1 MKRIEYALA
10 TLLLLCSCQEKIDY
24 WMSDAATATMDR
36 IVGEYA
42 LESAEWSEGRI
53 DLNDDGIS
61 DPDFLTELSTAMG
74 GRELRHLNVD
84 MDETFAYKVRIVWE
98 CRVAQLYVYPN
109 WRSEVWWE
117 PYSLYEAFEIEA
129 DGTFP
134 QSLTFPGREFED
146 DMGYKKQLYVFKDI
160 VCEFKD
166 FDVLSIKAETVFYD
180 YSSESVQRGTVTYFF
195 KCVSGK
201 GKSPVAEPVE
211 VSEIGIQERNC
222 MKTNED
228 RMIDFVAKSYEENR
242 FDPKKALAR
251 SQNGSLRRSLS
262 LSKRTVMLK
271 RIAGVAAAAAVG
283 IFLYLSWLTSWTG
296 YAAYDIA
303 QTFTLPD
310 SSSVTLAPGS
320 TLRLQKHKDKR
331 LVQMTGKVYFN
342 VRHDDRAPFRVDAG
356 SGFVKVL
363 GTRFQVDSRDPI
375 SVSVVSGKVLFSAIR
390 SGEEALILTKG
401 QSAVLDP
408 AASKPVEITP
418 KHPNPAAWATGEFI
432 YDNTPL
438 PEVLSELSEYYDVTL
453 VAFDAGHSSG
463 ESRRLS
469 GEFSTSSLQEILNLI
484 NSALGTDIQIESQP
498 TR

>member
-1 MKRIEYALA
+1 
-10 TLLLLCSCQEKIDY
+10 
-24 WMSDAATATMDR
+24 
-36 IVGEYA
+36 
-42 LESAEWSEGRI
+42 
-53 DLNDDGIS
+53 
-61 DPDFLTELSTAMG
+61 
-74 GRELRHLNVD
+74 
-84 MDETFAYKVRIVWE
+84 
-98 CRVAQLYVYPN
+98 
-109 WRSEVWWE
+109 
-117 PYSLYEAFEIEA
+117 
-129 DGTFP
+129 
-134 QSLTFPGREFED
+134 
-146 DMGYKKQLYVFKDI
+146 
-160 VCEFKD
+160 
-166 FDVLSIKAETVFYD
+166 
-180 YSSESVQRGTVTYFF
+180 
-195 KCVSGK
+195 
-201 GKSPVAEPVE
+201 
-211 VSEIGIQERNC
+211 

-283 IFLYLSWLTSWTG
+283 IFLYLSWLTSWTD

-342 VRHDDRAPFRVDAG
+342 VRNDDRAPFRVDAG

-463 ESRRLS
+463 ESRSLS

>member
-1 MKRIEYALA
+1 
-10 TLLLLCSCQEKIDY
+10 
-24 WMSDAATATMDR
+24 
-36 IVGEYA
+36 
-42 LESAEWSEGRI
+42 
-53 DLNDDGIS
+53 
-61 DPDFLTELSTAMG
+61 
-74 GRELRHLNVD
+74 
-84 MDETFAYKVRIVWE
+84 
-98 CRVAQLYVYPN
+98 
-109 WRSEVWWE
+109 
-117 PYSLYEAFEIEA
+117 
-129 DGTFP
+129 
-134 QSLTFPGREFED
+134 
-146 DMGYKKQLYVFKDI
+146 
-160 VCEFKD
+160 
-166 FDVLSIKAETVFYD
+166 
-180 YSSESVQRGTVTYFF
+180 
-195 KCVSGK
+195 
-201 GKSPVAEPVE
+201 
-211 VSEIGIQERNC
+211 

-251 SQNGSLRRSLS
+251 SQNGTLRRSLS

-342 VRHDDRAPFRVDAG
+342 VRHDDRAPFRVNAG

>member
-1 MKRIEYALA
+1 
-10 TLLLLCSCQEKIDY
+10 
-24 WMSDAATATMDR
+24 
-36 IVGEYA
+36 
-42 LESAEWSEGRI
+42 
-53 DLNDDGIS
+53 
-61 DPDFLTELSTAMG
+61 
-74 GRELRHLNVD
+74 
-84 MDETFAYKVRIVWE
+84 
-98 CRVAQLYVYPN
+98 
-109 WRSEVWWE
+109 
-117 PYSLYEAFEIEA
+117 
-129 DGTFP
+129 
-134 QSLTFPGREFED
+134 
-146 DMGYKKQLYVFKDI
+146 
-160 VCEFKD
+160 
-166 FDVLSIKAETVFYD
+166 
-180 YSSESVQRGTVTYFF
+180 
-195 KCVSGK
+195 
-201 GKSPVAEPVE
+201 
-211 VSEIGIQERNC
+211 

-283 IFLYLSWLTSWTG
+283 IFLYLSWLTSWTD

-390 SGEEALILTKG
+390 SGEEALILTNG

-484 NSALGTDIQIESQP
+484 NSALGTDIHIESQP

>member
-1 MKRIEYALA
+1 
-10 TLLLLCSCQEKIDY
+10 
-24 WMSDAATATMDR
+24 
-36 IVGEYA
+36 
-42 LESAEWSEGRI
+42 
-53 DLNDDGIS
+53 
-61 DPDFLTELSTAMG
+61 
-74 GRELRHLNVD
+74 
-84 MDETFAYKVRIVWE
+84 
-98 CRVAQLYVYPN
+98 
-109 WRSEVWWE
+109 
-117 PYSLYEAFEIEA
+117 
-129 DGTFP
+129 
-134 QSLTFPGREFED
+134 
-146 DMGYKKQLYVFKDI
+146 
-160 VCEFKD
+160 
-166 FDVLSIKAETVFYD
+166 
-180 YSSESVQRGTVTYFF
+180 
-195 KCVSGK
+195 
-201 GKSPVAEPVE
+201 
-211 VSEIGIQERNC
+211 

-283 IFLYLSWLTSWTG
+283 IFLYLSWLTSWTD

-463 ESRRLS
+463 ESRSLS
-469 GEFSTSSLQEILNLI
+469 GEFSTSSLPEILNLI
-484 NSALGTDIQIESQP
+484 NSALGSDIQIESQP

>member
-1 MKRIEYALA
+1 
-10 TLLLLCSCQEKIDY
+10 
-24 WMSDAATATMDR
+24 
-36 IVGEYA
+36 
-42 LESAEWSEGRI
+42 
-53 DLNDDGIS
+53 
-61 DPDFLTELSTAMG
+61 
-74 GRELRHLNVD
+74 
-84 MDETFAYKVRIVWE
+84 
-98 CRVAQLYVYPN
+98 
-109 WRSEVWWE
+109 
-117 PYSLYEAFEIEA
+117 
-129 DGTFP
+129 
-134 QSLTFPGREFED
+134 
-146 DMGYKKQLYVFKDI
+146 
-160 VCEFKD
+160 
-166 FDVLSIKAETVFYD
+166 
-180 YSSESVQRGTVTYFF
+180 
-195 KCVSGK
+195 
-201 GKSPVAEPVE
+201 
-211 VSEIGIQERNC
+211 

-271 RIAGVAAAAAVG
+271 RIAGVATAAAVG
-283 IFLYLSWLTSWTG
+283 IFLYLSWLTSWTD

-390 SGEEALILTKG
+390 SGDEALILTKG

-463 ESRRLS
+463 ESRSLS

>member
-1 MKRIEYALA
+1 MIVMKN
-10 TLLLLCSCQEKIDY
+10 K
-24 WMSDAATATMDR
+24 
-36 IVGEYA
+36 
-42 LESAEWSEGRI
+42 
-53 DLNDDGIS
+53 
-61 DPDFLTELSTAMG
+61 
-74 GRELRHLNVD
+74 
-84 MDETFAYKVRIVWE
+84 
-98 CRVAQLYVYPN
+98 
-109 WRSEVWWE
+109 
-117 PYSLYEAFEIEA
+117 
-129 DGTFP
+129 
-134 QSLTFPGREFED
+134 
-146 DMGYKKQLYVFKDI
+146 
-160 VCEFKD
+160 
-166 FDVLSIKAETVFYD
+166 
-180 YSSESVQRGTVTYFF
+180 
-195 KCVSGK
+195 
-201 GKSPVAEPVE
+201 
-211 VSEIGIQERNC
+211 
-222 MKTNED
+222 ED
-228 RMIDFVAKSYEENR
+228 RMLDFVAKSYEENR

-271 RIAGVAAAAAVG
+271 RIAGVATAAAVG
-283 IFLYLSWLTSWTG
+283 IFLYLSWLTSWTD

>member
-1 MKRIEYALA
+1 
-10 TLLLLCSCQEKIDY
+10 
-24 WMSDAATATMDR
+24 
-36 IVGEYA
+36 
-42 LESAEWSEGRI
+42 
-53 DLNDDGIS
+53 
-61 DPDFLTELSTAMG
+61 
-74 GRELRHLNVD
+74 
-84 MDETFAYKVRIVWE
+84 
-98 CRVAQLYVYPN
+98 
-109 WRSEVWWE
+109 
-117 PYSLYEAFEIEA
+117 
-129 DGTFP
+129 
-134 QSLTFPGREFED
+134 
-146 DMGYKKQLYVFKDI
+146 
-160 VCEFKD
+160 
-166 FDVLSIKAETVFYD
+166 
-180 YSSESVQRGTVTYFF
+180 
-195 KCVSGK
+195 
-201 GKSPVAEPVE
+201 
-211 VSEIGIQERNC
+211 

-283 IFLYLSWLTSWTG
+283 IFLYLSWLTSWTD

-320 TLRLQKHKDKR
+320 TLSLQKHKDKR

-463 ESRRLS
+463 ESRSLS
-469 GEFSTSSLQEILNLI
+469 GEFSTSSLPEILNLI

>member
-1 MKRIEYALA
+1 
-10 TLLLLCSCQEKIDY
+10 
-24 WMSDAATATMDR
+24 
-36 IVGEYA
+36 
-42 LESAEWSEGRI
+42 
-53 DLNDDGIS
+53 
-61 DPDFLTELSTAMG
+61 
-74 GRELRHLNVD
+74 
-84 MDETFAYKVRIVWE
+84 
-98 CRVAQLYVYPN
+98 
-109 WRSEVWWE
+109 
-117 PYSLYEAFEIEA
+117 
-129 DGTFP
+129 
-134 QSLTFPGREFED
+134 
-146 DMGYKKQLYVFKDI
+146 
-160 VCEFKD
+160 
-166 FDVLSIKAETVFYD
+166 
-180 YSSESVQRGTVTYFF
+180 
-195 KCVSGK
+195 
-201 GKSPVAEPVE
+201 
-211 VSEIGIQERNC
+211 

-262 LSKRTVMLK
+262 LSKRIVMLK
-271 RIAGVAAAAAVG
+271 RIAGVATAAAVG
-283 IFLYLSWLTSWTG
+283 IFLYLPWLTSWTD

>member
-1 MKRIEYALA
+1 
-10 TLLLLCSCQEKIDY
+10 
-24 WMSDAATATMDR
+24 
-36 IVGEYA
+36 
-42 LESAEWSEGRI
+42 
-53 DLNDDGIS
+53 
-61 DPDFLTELSTAMG
+61 
-74 GRELRHLNVD
+74 
-84 MDETFAYKVRIVWE
+84 
-98 CRVAQLYVYPN
+98 
-109 WRSEVWWE
+109 
-117 PYSLYEAFEIEA
+117 
-129 DGTFP
+129 
-134 QSLTFPGREFED
+134 
-146 DMGYKKQLYVFKDI
+146 
-160 VCEFKD
+160 
-166 FDVLSIKAETVFYD
+166 
-180 YSSESVQRGTVTYFF
+180 
-195 KCVSGK
+195 
-201 GKSPVAEPVE
+201 
-211 VSEIGIQERNC
+211 

-271 RIAGVAAAAAVG
+271 RIAEVAAAAAVG

-342 VRHDDRAPFRVDAG
+342 VRHDDRAPFRVNAG

>member
-1 MKRIEYALA
+1 
-10 TLLLLCSCQEKIDY
+10 
-24 WMSDAATATMDR
+24 
-36 IVGEYA
+36 
-42 LESAEWSEGRI
+42 
-53 DLNDDGIS
+53 
-61 DPDFLTELSTAMG
+61 
-74 GRELRHLNVD
+74 
-84 MDETFAYKVRIVWE
+84 
-98 CRVAQLYVYPN
+98 
-109 WRSEVWWE
+109 
-117 PYSLYEAFEIEA
+117 
-129 DGTFP
+129 
-134 QSLTFPGREFED
+134 
-146 DMGYKKQLYVFKDI
+146 
-160 VCEFKD
+160 
-166 FDVLSIKAETVFYD
+166 
-180 YSSESVQRGTVTYFF
+180 
-195 KCVSGK
+195 
-201 GKSPVAEPVE
+201 
-211 VSEIGIQERNC
+211 

-283 IFLYLSWLTSWTG
+283 IFLYLSWLTSWTD

-320 TLRLQKHKDKR
+320 TLSLQKHKDKR

-484 NSALGTDIQIESQP
+484 NSAHGMDIQIESQP

>member
-1 MKRIEYALA
+1 
-10 TLLLLCSCQEKIDY
+10 
-24 WMSDAATATMDR
+24 
-36 IVGEYA
+36 
-42 LESAEWSEGRI
+42 
-53 DLNDDGIS
+53 
-61 DPDFLTELSTAMG
+61 
-74 GRELRHLNVD
+74 
-84 MDETFAYKVRIVWE
+84 
-98 CRVAQLYVYPN
+98 
-109 WRSEVWWE
+109 
-117 PYSLYEAFEIEA
+117 
-129 DGTFP
+129 
-134 QSLTFPGREFED
+134 
-146 DMGYKKQLYVFKDI
+146 
-160 VCEFKD
+160 
-166 FDVLSIKAETVFYD
+166 
-180 YSSESVQRGTVTYFF
+180 
-195 KCVSGK
+195 
-201 GKSPVAEPVE
+201 
-211 VSEIGIQERNC
+211 

-375 SVSVVSGKVLFSAIR
+375 CVSVVSGKVLFSAIR

>member
-1 MKRIEYALA
+1 
-10 TLLLLCSCQEKIDY
+10 
-24 WMSDAATATMDR
+24 
-36 IVGEYA
+36 
-42 LESAEWSEGRI
+42 
-53 DLNDDGIS
+53 
-61 DPDFLTELSTAMG
+61 
-74 GRELRHLNVD
+74 
-84 MDETFAYKVRIVWE
+84 
-98 CRVAQLYVYPN
+98 
-109 WRSEVWWE
+109 
-117 PYSLYEAFEIEA
+117 
-129 DGTFP
+129 
-134 QSLTFPGREFED
+134 
-146 DMGYKKQLYVFKDI
+146 
-160 VCEFKD
+160 
-166 FDVLSIKAETVFYD
+166 
-180 YSSESVQRGTVTYFF
+180 
-195 KCVSGK
+195 
-201 GKSPVAEPVE
+201 
-211 VSEIGIQERNC
+211 

-251 SQNGSLRRSLS
+251 SQNDSLRRSLS

-283 IFLYLSWLTSWTG
+283 IFLYLSWLTSWTD

-390 SGEEALILTKG
+390 SGEEAMILTKG

>member
-1 MKRIEYALA
+1 
-10 TLLLLCSCQEKIDY
+10 
-24 WMSDAATATMDR
+24 
-36 IVGEYA
+36 
-42 LESAEWSEGRI
+42 
-53 DLNDDGIS
+53 
-61 DPDFLTELSTAMG
+61 
-74 GRELRHLNVD
+74 
-84 MDETFAYKVRIVWE
+84 
-98 CRVAQLYVYPN
+98 
-109 WRSEVWWE
+109 
-117 PYSLYEAFEIEA
+117 
-129 DGTFP
+129 
-134 QSLTFPGREFED
+134 
-146 DMGYKKQLYVFKDI
+146 
-160 VCEFKD
+160 
-166 FDVLSIKAETVFYD
+166 
-180 YSSESVQRGTVTYFF
+180 
-195 KCVSGK
+195 
-201 GKSPVAEPVE
+201 
-211 VSEIGIQERNC
+211 

-271 RIAGVAAAAAVG
+271 RIAGVATAAAVG
-283 IFLYLSWLTSWTG
+283 IFLYLSWLTSWTD

>member
-1 MKRIEYALA
+1 
-10 TLLLLCSCQEKIDY
+10 
-24 WMSDAATATMDR
+24 
-36 IVGEYA
+36 
-42 LESAEWSEGRI
+42 
-53 DLNDDGIS
+53 
-61 DPDFLTELSTAMG
+61 
-74 GRELRHLNVD
+74 
-84 MDETFAYKVRIVWE
+84 
-98 CRVAQLYVYPN
+98 
-109 WRSEVWWE
+109 
-117 PYSLYEAFEIEA
+117 
-129 DGTFP
+129 
-134 QSLTFPGREFED
+134 
-146 DMGYKKQLYVFKDI
+146 
-160 VCEFKD
+160 
-166 FDVLSIKAETVFYD
+166 
-180 YSSESVQRGTVTYFF
+180 
-195 KCVSGK
+195 
-201 GKSPVAEPVE
+201 
-211 VSEIGIQERNC
+211 

-251 SQNGSLRRSLS
+251 LQNGSLRRSLS

-283 IFLYLSWLTSWTG
+283 IFLYLSWLTSWTD

>member
-1 MKRIEYALA
+1 
-10 TLLLLCSCQEKIDY
+10 
-24 WMSDAATATMDR
+24 
-36 IVGEYA
+36 
-42 LESAEWSEGRI
+42 
-53 DLNDDGIS
+53 
-61 DPDFLTELSTAMG
+61 
-74 GRELRHLNVD
+74 
-84 MDETFAYKVRIVWE
+84 
-98 CRVAQLYVYPN
+98 
-109 WRSEVWWE
+109 
-117 PYSLYEAFEIEA
+117 
-129 DGTFP
+129 
-134 QSLTFPGREFED
+134 
-146 DMGYKKQLYVFKDI
+146 
-160 VCEFKD
+160 
-166 FDVLSIKAETVFYD
+166 
-180 YSSESVQRGTVTYFF
+180 
-195 KCVSGK
+195 
-201 GKSPVAEPVE
+201 
-211 VSEIGIQERNC
+211 

-251 SQNGSLRRSLS
+251 SQNDSLRRSLS

-283 IFLYLSWLTSWTG
+283 IFLYLSWLTSWTD

-363 GTRFQVDSRDPI
+363 GTRFQVDSRDSI

-453 VAFDAGHSSG
+453 VAFDAGRSSG
-463 ESRRLS
+463 ESRSLS

>member
-1 MKRIEYALA
+1 
-10 TLLLLCSCQEKIDY
+10 
-24 WMSDAATATMDR
+24 
-36 IVGEYA
+36 
-42 LESAEWSEGRI
+42 
-53 DLNDDGIS
+53 
-61 DPDFLTELSTAMG
+61 
-74 GRELRHLNVD
+74 
-84 MDETFAYKVRIVWE
+84 
-98 CRVAQLYVYPN
+98 
-109 WRSEVWWE
+109 
-117 PYSLYEAFEIEA
+117 
-129 DGTFP
+129 
-134 QSLTFPGREFED
+134 
-146 DMGYKKQLYVFKDI
+146 
-160 VCEFKD
+160 
-166 FDVLSIKAETVFYD
+166 
-180 YSSESVQRGTVTYFF
+180 
-195 KCVSGK
+195 
-201 GKSPVAEPVE
+201 
-211 VSEIGIQERNC
+211 

-251 SQNGSLRRSLS
+251 SQNGTLRRSLS

>member
-1 MKRIEYALA
+1 
-10 TLLLLCSCQEKIDY
+10 
-24 WMSDAATATMDR
+24 
-36 IVGEYA
+36 
-42 LESAEWSEGRI
+42 
-53 DLNDDGIS
+53 
-61 DPDFLTELSTAMG
+61 
-74 GRELRHLNVD
+74 
-84 MDETFAYKVRIVWE
+84 
-98 CRVAQLYVYPN
+98 
-109 WRSEVWWE
+109 
-117 PYSLYEAFEIEA
+117 
-129 DGTFP
+129 
-134 QSLTFPGREFED
+134 
-146 DMGYKKQLYVFKDI
+146 
-160 VCEFKD
+160 
-166 FDVLSIKAETVFYD
+166 
-180 YSSESVQRGTVTYFF
+180 
-195 KCVSGK
+195 
-201 GKSPVAEPVE
+201 
-211 VSEIGIQERNC
+211 

-228 RMIDFVAKSYEENR
+228 RMIDFVAKSYEENL

-283 IFLYLSWLTSWTG
+283 IFLYLSWLTSWTD

-463 ESRRLS
+463 ESRSLS

>member
-1 MKRIEYALA
+1 
-10 TLLLLCSCQEKIDY
+10 
-24 WMSDAATATMDR
+24 
-36 IVGEYA
+36 
-42 LESAEWSEGRI
+42 
-53 DLNDDGIS
+53 
-61 DPDFLTELSTAMG
+61 
-74 GRELRHLNVD
+74 
-84 MDETFAYKVRIVWE
+84 
-98 CRVAQLYVYPN
+98 
-109 WRSEVWWE
+109 
-117 PYSLYEAFEIEA
+117 
-129 DGTFP
+129 
-134 QSLTFPGREFED
+134 
-146 DMGYKKQLYVFKDI
+146 
-160 VCEFKD
+160 
-166 FDVLSIKAETVFYD
+166 
-180 YSSESVQRGTVTYFF
+180 
-195 KCVSGK
+195 
-201 GKSPVAEPVE
+201 
-211 VSEIGIQERNC
+211 

-283 IFLYLSWLTSWTG
+283 IFLYLSWLTSWTD

-320 TLRLQKHKDKR
+320 TLSLQKHKDKR

-438 PEVLSELSEYYDVTL
+438 PEALSSEYYDVTL

>member
-1 MKRIEYALA
+1 
-10 TLLLLCSCQEKIDY
+10 
-24 WMSDAATATMDR
+24 
-36 IVGEYA
+36 
-42 LESAEWSEGRI
+42 
-53 DLNDDGIS
+53 
-61 DPDFLTELSTAMG
+61 
-74 GRELRHLNVD
+74 
-84 MDETFAYKVRIVWE
+84 
-98 CRVAQLYVYPN
+98 
-109 WRSEVWWE
+109 
-117 PYSLYEAFEIEA
+117 
-129 DGTFP
+129 
-134 QSLTFPGREFED
+134 
-146 DMGYKKQLYVFKDI
+146 
-160 VCEFKD
+160 
-166 FDVLSIKAETVFYD
+166 
-180 YSSESVQRGTVTYFF
+180 
-195 KCVSGK
+195 
-201 GKSPVAEPVE
+201 
-211 VSEIGIQERNC
+211 

-283 IFLYLSWLTSWTG
+283 IFLYLSWLTSWTD

-310 SSSVTLAPGS
+310 SSFVTLAPGS

-463 ESRRLS
+463 ESRSLS

-484 NSALGTDIQIESQP
+484 NSALGSDIQIESQP
-498 TR
+498 MR

>member
-1 MKRIEYALA
+1 
-10 TLLLLCSCQEKIDY
+10 
-24 WMSDAATATMDR
+24 
-36 IVGEYA
+36 
-42 LESAEWSEGRI
+42 
-53 DLNDDGIS
+53 
-61 DPDFLTELSTAMG
+61 
-74 GRELRHLNVD
+74 
-84 MDETFAYKVRIVWE
+84 
-98 CRVAQLYVYPN
+98 
-109 WRSEVWWE
+109 
-117 PYSLYEAFEIEA
+117 
-129 DGTFP
+129 
-134 QSLTFPGREFED
+134 
-146 DMGYKKQLYVFKDI
+146 
-160 VCEFKD
+160 
-166 FDVLSIKAETVFYD
+166 
-180 YSSESVQRGTVTYFF
+180 
-195 KCVSGK
+195 
-201 GKSPVAEPVE
+201 
-211 VSEIGIQERNC
+211 

-271 RIAGVAAAAAVG
+271 RIAGVATAAAVG
-283 IFLYLSWLTSWTG
+283 IFLYLPWLTSWTD

-363 GTRFQVDSRDPI
+363 GTRFHVDSRDPI

>member
-1 MKRIEYALA
+1 
-10 TLLLLCSCQEKIDY
+10 
-24 WMSDAATATMDR
+24 
-36 IVGEYA
+36 
-42 LESAEWSEGRI
+42 
-53 DLNDDGIS
+53 
-61 DPDFLTELSTAMG
+61 
-74 GRELRHLNVD
+74 
-84 MDETFAYKVRIVWE
+84 
-98 CRVAQLYVYPN
+98 
-109 WRSEVWWE
+109 
-117 PYSLYEAFEIEA
+117 
-129 DGTFP
+129 
-134 QSLTFPGREFED
+134 
-146 DMGYKKQLYVFKDI
+146 
-160 VCEFKD
+160 
-166 FDVLSIKAETVFYD
+166 
-180 YSSESVQRGTVTYFF
+180 
-195 KCVSGK
+195 
-201 GKSPVAEPVE
+201 
-211 VSEIGIQERNC
+211 

-251 SQNGSLRRSLS
+251 SQNDSLRRSLS

-283 IFLYLSWLTSWTG
+283 IFLYLSWLTSWTD

-438 PEVLSELSEYYDVTL
+438 PEVLSEFSEYYDVTL

>member
-1 MKRIEYALA
+1 
-10 TLLLLCSCQEKIDY
+10 
-24 WMSDAATATMDR
+24 
-36 IVGEYA
+36 
-42 LESAEWSEGRI
+42 
-53 DLNDDGIS
+53 
-61 DPDFLTELSTAMG
+61 
-74 GRELRHLNVD
+74 
-84 MDETFAYKVRIVWE
+84 
-98 CRVAQLYVYPN
+98 
-109 WRSEVWWE
+109 
-117 PYSLYEAFEIEA
+117 
-129 DGTFP
+129 
-134 QSLTFPGREFED
+134 
-146 DMGYKKQLYVFKDI
+146 
-160 VCEFKD
+160 
-166 FDVLSIKAETVFYD
+166 
-180 YSSESVQRGTVTYFF
+180 
-195 KCVSGK
+195 
-201 GKSPVAEPVE
+201 
-211 VSEIGIQERNC
+211 

-242 FDPKKALAR
+242 FDPNKALAR

-283 IFLYLSWLTSWTG
+283 IFLYLSWLTSWTD

-463 ESRRLS
+463 ESRSLS
-469 GEFSTSSLQEILNLI
+469 GEFSTSSLPEILNLI
-484 NSALGTDIQIESQP
+484 NSALGSDIQIESQP

>member
-1 MKRIEYALA
+1 
-10 TLLLLCSCQEKIDY
+10 
-24 WMSDAATATMDR
+24 
-36 IVGEYA
+36 
-42 LESAEWSEGRI
+42 
-53 DLNDDGIS
+53 
-61 DPDFLTELSTAMG
+61 
-74 GRELRHLNVD
+74 
-84 MDETFAYKVRIVWE
+84 
-98 CRVAQLYVYPN
+98 
-109 WRSEVWWE
+109 
-117 PYSLYEAFEIEA
+117 
-129 DGTFP
+129 
-134 QSLTFPGREFED
+134 
-146 DMGYKKQLYVFKDI
+146 
-160 VCEFKD
+160 
-166 FDVLSIKAETVFYD
+166 
-180 YSSESVQRGTVTYFF
+180 
-195 KCVSGK
+195 
-201 GKSPVAEPVE
+201 
-211 VSEIGIQERNC
+211 
-222 MKTNED
+222 MKTKED

-271 RIAGVAAAAAVG
+271 RIIGIAAAVIVG
-283 IFLYLSWLTSWTG
+283 IFLYTSWRTSWTD
-296 YAAYDIA
+296 YMAYDIP

-310 SSSVTLAPGS
+310 SSSVTLAPGA
-320 TLRLQKHKDKR
+320 TLRLQRHKDNR

>member
-1 MKRIEYALA
+1 
-10 TLLLLCSCQEKIDY
+10 
-24 WMSDAATATMDR
+24 
-36 IVGEYA
+36 
-42 LESAEWSEGRI
+42 
-53 DLNDDGIS
+53 
-61 DPDFLTELSTAMG
+61 
-74 GRELRHLNVD
+74 
-84 MDETFAYKVRIVWE
+84 
-98 CRVAQLYVYPN
+98 
-109 WRSEVWWE
+109 
-117 PYSLYEAFEIEA
+117 
-129 DGTFP
+129 
-134 QSLTFPGREFED
+134 
-146 DMGYKKQLYVFKDI
+146 
-160 VCEFKD
+160 
-166 FDVLSIKAETVFYD
+166 
-180 YSSESVQRGTVTYFF
+180 
-195 KCVSGK
+195 
-201 GKSPVAEPVE
+201 
-211 VSEIGIQERNC
+211 

-228 RMIDFVAKSYEENR
+228 RMIDFVAKSYEEKR

-283 IFLYLSWLTSWTG
+283 IFLYLSWLTSWTD

-320 TLRLQKHKDKR
+320 TLSLQKHKDKR

-342 VRHDDRAPFRVDAG
+342 VRHDDRAPFRVDVG

-390 SGEEALILTKG
+390 SGEEAMILTKG

-463 ESRRLS
+463 ESRSLS

>member
-1 MKRIEYALA
+1 
-10 TLLLLCSCQEKIDY
+10 
-24 WMSDAATATMDR
+24 
-36 IVGEYA
+36 
-42 LESAEWSEGRI
+42 
-53 DLNDDGIS
+53 
-61 DPDFLTELSTAMG
+61 
-74 GRELRHLNVD
+74 
-84 MDETFAYKVRIVWE
+84 
-98 CRVAQLYVYPN
+98 
-109 WRSEVWWE
+109 
-117 PYSLYEAFEIEA
+117 
-129 DGTFP
+129 
-134 QSLTFPGREFED
+134 
-146 DMGYKKQLYVFKDI
+146 
-160 VCEFKD
+160 
-166 FDVLSIKAETVFYD
+166 
-180 YSSESVQRGTVTYFF
+180 
-195 KCVSGK
+195 
-201 GKSPVAEPVE
+201 
-211 VSEIGIQERNC
+211 
-222 MKTNED
+222 
-228 RMIDFVAKSYEENR
+228 MIDFVAKSYEENR

-408 AASKPVEITP
+408 AASKPVEVTP
-418 KHPNPAAWATGEFI
+418 KHPNPAVWATGEFI

>member
-1 MKRIEYALA
+1 
-10 TLLLLCSCQEKIDY
+10 
-24 WMSDAATATMDR
+24 
-36 IVGEYA
+36 
-42 LESAEWSEGRI
+42 
-53 DLNDDGIS
+53 
-61 DPDFLTELSTAMG
+61 
-74 GRELRHLNVD
+74 
-84 MDETFAYKVRIVWE
+84 
-98 CRVAQLYVYPN
+98 
-109 WRSEVWWE
+109 
-117 PYSLYEAFEIEA
+117 
-129 DGTFP
+129 
-134 QSLTFPGREFED
+134 
-146 DMGYKKQLYVFKDI
+146 
-160 VCEFKD
+160 
-166 FDVLSIKAETVFYD
+166 
-180 YSSESVQRGTVTYFF
+180 
-195 KCVSGK
+195 
-201 GKSPVAEPVE
+201 
-211 VSEIGIQERNC
+211 

-271 RIAGVAAAAAVG
+271 RIAGVATAAAVG
-283 IFLYLSWLTSWTG
+283 IFLYLSWLTSWTD

-375 SVSVVSGKVLFSAIR
+375 SESVVSGKVLFSAIR

>member
-1 MKRIEYALA
+1 
-10 TLLLLCSCQEKIDY
+10 
-24 WMSDAATATMDR
+24 
-36 IVGEYA
+36 
-42 LESAEWSEGRI
+42 
-53 DLNDDGIS
+53 
-61 DPDFLTELSTAMG
+61 
-74 GRELRHLNVD
+74 
-84 MDETFAYKVRIVWE
+84 
-98 CRVAQLYVYPN
+98 
-109 WRSEVWWE
+109 
-117 PYSLYEAFEIEA
+117 
-129 DGTFP
+129 
-134 QSLTFPGREFED
+134 
-146 DMGYKKQLYVFKDI
+146 
-160 VCEFKD
+160 
-166 FDVLSIKAETVFYD
+166 
-180 YSSESVQRGTVTYFF
+180 
-195 KCVSGK
+195 
-201 GKSPVAEPVE
+201 
-211 VSEIGIQERNC
+211 

-242 FDPKKALAR
+242 FDPKKSLAR

-283 IFLYLSWLTSWTG
+283 IFLYLSWLTSWTD

-463 ESRRLS
+463 ESRSLS
-469 GEFSTSSLQEILNLI
+469 GEFSTSSLPEILNLI

>member
-1 MKRIEYALA
+1 
-10 TLLLLCSCQEKIDY
+10 
-24 WMSDAATATMDR
+24 
-36 IVGEYA
+36 
-42 LESAEWSEGRI
+42 
-53 DLNDDGIS
+53 
-61 DPDFLTELSTAMG
+61 
-74 GRELRHLNVD
+74 
-84 MDETFAYKVRIVWE
+84 
-98 CRVAQLYVYPN
+98 
-109 WRSEVWWE
+109 
-117 PYSLYEAFEIEA
+117 
-129 DGTFP
+129 
-134 QSLTFPGREFED
+134 
-146 DMGYKKQLYVFKDI
+146 
-160 VCEFKD
+160 
-166 FDVLSIKAETVFYD
+166 
-180 YSSESVQRGTVTYFF
+180 
-195 KCVSGK
+195 
-201 GKSPVAEPVE
+201 
-211 VSEIGIQERNC
+211 

-251 SQNGSLRRSLS
+251 SQNDSLRRSLS

-375 SVSVVSGKVLFSAIR
+375 SVSVVSGKVLFTDSR
-390 SGEEALILTKG
+390 SDGEGLILTKG

>member
-1 MKRIEYALA
+1 
-10 TLLLLCSCQEKIDY
+10 
-24 WMSDAATATMDR
+24 
-36 IVGEYA
+36 
-42 LESAEWSEGRI
+42 
-53 DLNDDGIS
+53 
-61 DPDFLTELSTAMG
+61 
-74 GRELRHLNVD
+74 
-84 MDETFAYKVRIVWE
+84 
-98 CRVAQLYVYPN
+98 
-109 WRSEVWWE
+109 
-117 PYSLYEAFEIEA
+117 
-129 DGTFP
+129 
-134 QSLTFPGREFED
+134 
-146 DMGYKKQLYVFKDI
+146 
-160 VCEFKD
+160 
-166 FDVLSIKAETVFYD
+166 
-180 YSSESVQRGTVTYFF
+180 
-195 KCVSGK
+195 
-201 GKSPVAEPVE
+201 
-211 VSEIGIQERNC
+211 

-283 IFLYLSWLTSWTG
+283 IFLYLSWLTSWTD

-401 QSAVLDP
+401 QSAVLDQ

>member
-1 MKRIEYALA
+1 
-10 TLLLLCSCQEKIDY
+10 
-24 WMSDAATATMDR
+24 
-36 IVGEYA
+36 
-42 LESAEWSEGRI
+42 
-53 DLNDDGIS
+53 
-61 DPDFLTELSTAMG
+61 
-74 GRELRHLNVD
+74 
-84 MDETFAYKVRIVWE
+84 
-98 CRVAQLYVYPN
+98 
-109 WRSEVWWE
+109 
-117 PYSLYEAFEIEA
+117 
-129 DGTFP
+129 
-134 QSLTFPGREFED
+134 
-146 DMGYKKQLYVFKDI
+146 
-160 VCEFKD
+160 
-166 FDVLSIKAETVFYD
+166 
-180 YSSESVQRGTVTYFF
+180 
-195 KCVSGK
+195 
-201 GKSPVAEPVE
+201 
-211 VSEIGIQERNC
+211 

-251 SQNGSLRRSLS
+251 SQNDSLRRSLS

-283 IFLYLSWLTSWTG
+283 IFLYLSWLTSWTD

-342 VRHDDRAPFRVDAG
+342 VRHDDRAPFRVNAG

>member
-1 MKRIEYALA
+1 
-10 TLLLLCSCQEKIDY
+10 
-24 WMSDAATATMDR
+24 
-36 IVGEYA
+36 
-42 LESAEWSEGRI
+42 
-53 DLNDDGIS
+53 
-61 DPDFLTELSTAMG
+61 
-74 GRELRHLNVD
+74 
-84 MDETFAYKVRIVWE
+84 
-98 CRVAQLYVYPN
+98 
-109 WRSEVWWE
+109 
-117 PYSLYEAFEIEA
+117 
-129 DGTFP
+129 
-134 QSLTFPGREFED
+134 
-146 DMGYKKQLYVFKDI
+146 
-160 VCEFKD
+160 
-166 FDVLSIKAETVFYD
+166 
-180 YSSESVQRGTVTYFF
+180 
-195 KCVSGK
+195 
-201 GKSPVAEPVE
+201 
-211 VSEIGIQERNC
+211 

-283 IFLYLSWLTSWTG
+283 IFLYLSWLTSWTD

-408 AASKPVEITP
+408 AASKPVEITL

-463 ESRRLS
+463 ESRSLS

>member
-1 MKRIEYALA
+1 
-10 TLLLLCSCQEKIDY
+10 
-24 WMSDAATATMDR
+24 
-36 IVGEYA
+36 
-42 LESAEWSEGRI
+42 
-53 DLNDDGIS
+53 
-61 DPDFLTELSTAMG
+61 
-74 GRELRHLNVD
+74 
-84 MDETFAYKVRIVWE
+84 
-98 CRVAQLYVYPN
+98 
-109 WRSEVWWE
+109 
-117 PYSLYEAFEIEA
+117 
-129 DGTFP
+129 
-134 QSLTFPGREFED
+134 
-146 DMGYKKQLYVFKDI
+146 
-160 VCEFKD
+160 
-166 FDVLSIKAETVFYD
+166 
-180 YSSESVQRGTVTYFF
+180 
-195 KCVSGK
+195 
-201 GKSPVAEPVE
+201 
-211 VSEIGIQERNC
+211 

-271 RIAGVAAAAAVG
+271 RIAGVAAVAAVG
-283 IFLYLSWLTSWTG
+283 IFLYLSWLTSWTD
-296 YAAYDIA
+296 YATYDIA

-390 SGEEALILTKG
+390 SGEEAMILTKG

-463 ESRRLS
+463 ESRSLS

>member
-1 MKRIEYALA
+1 
-10 TLLLLCSCQEKIDY
+10 
-24 WMSDAATATMDR
+24 
-36 IVGEYA
+36 
-42 LESAEWSEGRI
+42 
-53 DLNDDGIS
+53 
-61 DPDFLTELSTAMG
+61 
-74 GRELRHLNVD
+74 
-84 MDETFAYKVRIVWE
+84 
-98 CRVAQLYVYPN
+98 
-109 WRSEVWWE
+109 
-117 PYSLYEAFEIEA
+117 
-129 DGTFP
+129 
-134 QSLTFPGREFED
+134 
-146 DMGYKKQLYVFKDI
+146 
-160 VCEFKD
+160 
-166 FDVLSIKAETVFYD
+166 
-180 YSSESVQRGTVTYFF
+180 
-195 KCVSGK
+195 
-201 GKSPVAEPVE
+201 
-211 VSEIGIQERNC
+211 

-283 IFLYLSWLTSWTG
+283 IFLYLSWLTSWTD

-363 GTRFQVDSRDPI
+363 GTRFQVDSQDPI

-390 SGEEALILTKG
+390 SGEEAMILTKG

-463 ESRRLS
+463 ESRSLS

>member
-1 MKRIEYALA
+1 
-10 TLLLLCSCQEKIDY
+10 
-24 WMSDAATATMDR
+24 
-36 IVGEYA
+36 
-42 LESAEWSEGRI
+42 
-53 DLNDDGIS
+53 
-61 DPDFLTELSTAMG
+61 
-74 GRELRHLNVD
+74 
-84 MDETFAYKVRIVWE
+84 
-98 CRVAQLYVYPN
+98 
-109 WRSEVWWE
+109 
-117 PYSLYEAFEIEA
+117 
-129 DGTFP
+129 
-134 QSLTFPGREFED
+134 
-146 DMGYKKQLYVFKDI
+146 
-160 VCEFKD
+160 
-166 FDVLSIKAETVFYD
+166 
-180 YSSESVQRGTVTYFF
+180 
-195 KCVSGK
+195 
-201 GKSPVAEPVE
+201 
-211 VSEIGIQERNC
+211 

-320 TLRLQKHKDKR
+320 TLSLQKHKDKR

-356 SGFVKVL
+356 YGFVKVL
-363 GTRFQVDSRDPI
+363 GTRFQVDAHANSVAEPVEAHRRSDTHGHFGKLSDRGADSI

-463 ESRRLS
+463 ESRSLS
-469 GEFSTSSLQEILNLI
+469 GEFSTSSLPEILNLI
-484 NSALGTDIQIESQP
+484 NSALGSDIQIESQP
-498 TR
+498 MR

>member
-1 MKRIEYALA
+1 
-10 TLLLLCSCQEKIDY
+10 
-24 WMSDAATATMDR
+24 
-36 IVGEYA
+36 
-42 LESAEWSEGRI
+42 
-53 DLNDDGIS
+53 
-61 DPDFLTELSTAMG
+61 
-74 GRELRHLNVD
+74 
-84 MDETFAYKVRIVWE
+84 
-98 CRVAQLYVYPN
+98 
-109 WRSEVWWE
+109 
-117 PYSLYEAFEIEA
+117 
-129 DGTFP
+129 
-134 QSLTFPGREFED
+134 
-146 DMGYKKQLYVFKDI
+146 
-160 VCEFKD
+160 
-166 FDVLSIKAETVFYD
+166 
-180 YSSESVQRGTVTYFF
+180 
-195 KCVSGK
+195 
-201 GKSPVAEPVE
+201 
-211 VSEIGIQERNC
+211 

-251 SQNGSLRRSLS
+251 SQNDSLRRSLS

-283 IFLYLSWLTSWTG
+283 IFLYLSWLTSWTD

-469 GEFSTSSLQEILNLI
+469 GEFSTSSLPEILNLI
-484 NSALGTDIQIESQP
+484 NSALGSDIQIESQP

>member
-1 MKRIEYALA
+1 
-10 TLLLLCSCQEKIDY
+10 
-24 WMSDAATATMDR
+24 
-36 IVGEYA
+36 
-42 LESAEWSEGRI
+42 
-53 DLNDDGIS
+53 
-61 DPDFLTELSTAMG
+61 
-74 GRELRHLNVD
+74 
-84 MDETFAYKVRIVWE
+84 
-98 CRVAQLYVYPN
+98 
-109 WRSEVWWE
+109 
-117 PYSLYEAFEIEA
+117 
-129 DGTFP
+129 
-134 QSLTFPGREFED
+134 
-146 DMGYKKQLYVFKDI
+146 
-160 VCEFKD
+160 
-166 FDVLSIKAETVFYD
+166 
-180 YSSESVQRGTVTYFF
+180 
-195 KCVSGK
+195 
-201 GKSPVAEPVE
+201 
-211 VSEIGIQERNC
+211 

-283 IFLYLSWLTSWTG
+283 IFLYLSWLTSWTD

-375 SVSVVSGKVLFSAIR
+375 SVSVVSGKVLYSAIR

>member
-1 MKRIEYALA
+1 
-10 TLLLLCSCQEKIDY
+10 
-24 WMSDAATATMDR
+24 
-36 IVGEYA
+36 
-42 LESAEWSEGRI
+42 
-53 DLNDDGIS
+53 
-61 DPDFLTELSTAMG
+61 
-74 GRELRHLNVD
+74 
-84 MDETFAYKVRIVWE
+84 
-98 CRVAQLYVYPN
+98 
-109 WRSEVWWE
+109 
-117 PYSLYEAFEIEA
+117 
-129 DGTFP
+129 
-134 QSLTFPGREFED
+134 
-146 DMGYKKQLYVFKDI
+146 
-160 VCEFKD
+160 
-166 FDVLSIKAETVFYD
+166 
-180 YSSESVQRGTVTYFF
+180 
-195 KCVSGK
+195 
-201 GKSPVAEPVE
+201 
-211 VSEIGIQERNC
+211 

-271 RIAGVAAAAAVG
+271 RIAGVAAVAAVG
-283 IFLYLSWLTSWTG
+283 IFLYLSWLTSWTA

-390 SGEEALILTKG
+390 SGEEAMILTKG